1 MDTEFNIE
9 SSLVAILFVVI
20 NVFPVHFA
28 LHADIRVQGDVDEL
42 DGHQGLQVLRVQEF
56 PVVGVIL
63 KGEAFSNTVV
73 LHLAELTCIL
83 FSLQAREYML
93 SVSNIFYYFTEALS
107 VLRAVGKGSLTLFVQ
122 WIGIT
127 WDWTLCCASS
137 GMLSFVFGA

>member
-28 LHADIRVQGDVDEL
+28 LHADVRVQGDVDEL
-42 DGHQGLQVLRVQEF
+42 DGHQGLQVVRVEDF

-63 KGEAFSNTVV
+63 KGEAFSDTVV

-83 FSLQAREYML
+83 LFLQAREYMPS
-93 SVSNIFYYFTEALS
+93 SVSNILTVFSAVCS
-107 VLRAVGKGSLTLFVQ
+107 VYSVQ
-122 WIGIT
+122 WPK
-127 WDWTLCCASS
+127 DRSPCLCS
-137 GMLSFVFGA
+137 G